1 VASGARAPVL
11 SQVAA
16 ETDRLIAAVW
26 MPEWL
31 EGPGAAVLE
40 ADPRVALFR
49 SSDRAFEAIRTWFDW
64 HEGRAREDGAI
75 SRASPAGAAAK
86 ARAILLAAR
95 AQGKTLTEQESKS
108 ILTAYGIVV
117 PREMLAETP
126 QRAARAAEQIGFPV
140 AVKIAS
146 PDIPHKTEVGGIRL
160 NLHSSEEVSTAAAQI
175 LSSARTAQ
183 PSARLNGVSVQAMVP
198 AGHELVMGVRIDRQ
212 FGPLVMVGSGG
223 IFVEL
228 LADAATA
235 LAPVSTSQAQ
245 RMLQRLRSYK
255 LLLGYR
261 GRPGYD
267 VIAALDVLCR
277 LAELASDLAEEIAEV
292 DINPVIVG
300 IKGAIAADALIV
312 TTHNDDS
319 Q

>member
-1 VASGARAPVL
+1 
-11 SQVAA
+11 
-16 ETDRLIAAVW
+16 
-26 MPEWL
+26 
-31 EGPGAAVLE
+31 
-40 ADPRVALFR
+40 VALFR

-64 HEGRAREDGAI
+64 HDGRTLEDGAI
-75 SRASPAGAAAK
+75 VRSSPAGAAAK
-86 ARAILLAAR
+86 ARAILVAAR
-95 AQGKTLTEQESKS
+95 AQGETLTEQQSKS
-108 ILTAYGIVV
+108 ILAAYGIAV
-117 PREMLAETP
+117 PPEILAETP
-126 QRAARAAEQIGFPV
+126 QQAARAAQQIGFPV

-146 PDIPHKTEVGGIRL
+146 PDIAHKTEVGGIRL
-160 NLHSSEEVSTAAAQI
+160 NLQSSEEVSMAALQI
-175 LSSARTAQ
+175 LSSARAARPT
-183 PSARLNGVSVQAMVP
+183 ARLNGVSVQAMVP

-267 VIAALDVLCR
+267 VTAALDVLCR
-277 LAELASDLAEEIAEV
+277 LSELASDLAEDIAEI

-300 IKGAIAADALIV
+300 AKGAIAADALIV
-312 TTHNDDS
+312 TAHNDNTHE
-319 Q
+319 

>member
-1 VASGARAPVL
+1 
-11 SQVAA
+11 
-16 ETDRLIAAVW
+16 
-26 MPEWL
+26 
-31 EGPGAAVLE
+31 
-40 ADPRVALFR
+40 VALFR

-75 SRASPAGAAAK
+75 VRLSPASAAAK
-86 ARAILLAAR
+86 ARAILVAAR
-95 AQGKTLTEQESKS
+95 AQGETLTEQESKS
-108 ILTAYGIVV
+108 ILTAYGIAV
-117 PREMLAETP
+117 PQEMLAETP
-126 QRAARAAEQIGFPV
+126 QQAARAAEQIGFPV

-160 NLHSSEEVSTAAAQI
+160 NLQSSEEVSTAAAQI
-175 LSSARTAQ
+175 LSSARAALPT
-183 PSARLNGVSVQAMVP
+183 ARLNGVSVQAMVP
-198 AGHELVMGVRIDRQ
+198 AGHELVMGIRIDRQ

-235 LAPVSTSQAQ
+235 LAPVSAGQAE

-267 VIAALDVLCR
+267 VAAALDVLCR
-277 LAELASDLAEEIAEV
+277 LSELASDLAEDLAEV

-300 IKGAIAADALIV
+300 VEGAIAADALIV